1 MTVGIG
7 SVMGRDV
14 TDRSTDRHEGW
25 NSYVNLQQISKTVS
39 INRNSVAGSVIQA
52 SEPVELEDGLKT
64 AVLPGG
70 CWYALGNCT

>member
-14 TDRSTDRHEGW
+14 TDRSKDRHEGW
-25 NSYVNLQQISKTVS
+25 NSYVNSQQISKTVS

-52 SEPVELEDGLKT
+52 SEPVEFEDGLKT
-64 AVLPGG
+64 AIFPGG